1 MSYHLVL
8 QIRETQRVSV
18 MNVGYAGGIAIEGPY
33 CKNGKAER
41 WRTGWGGGRYI
52 SMIIHGEEL

>member
-1 MSYHLVL
+1 
-8 QIRETQRVSV
+8 

-33 CKNGKAER
+33 CKDGKAER

-52 SMIIHGEEL
+52 SMIIMGKSSKQC

>member
-1 MSYHLVL
+1 MSYHLLL

-33 CKNGKAER
+33 CKDGKAER
-41 WRTGWGGGRYI
+41 WRTGWGGGSI
-52 SMIIHGEEL
+52 LV